1 MYNEPTYTRSSAD
14 QSARL
19 WAFVAFS
26 ILAVVFIFGGFGI
39 AMWLGGKEWARWYGV
54 AVGVLVVL
62 AALYGGIYATMALL
76 ARFGHSIAQA
86 NADLLHAHATSGA
99 QQARAVTEVVRGV
112 NQMNAADAKTQQ
124 AILSNY
130 ASLGAKYEARMAELV
145 YRAQQAEARA
155 QIATAE
161 PDDTPRYALP
171 LEGEQTT
178 VYKLP
183 KVS

>member
-1 MYNEPTYTRSSAD
+1 MYDETTATRYD

-39 AMWLGGKEWARWYGV
+39 AAWLGGIQWARWYGV

-76 ARFGHSIAQA
+76 VRFGHGLAQS
-86 NADLLHAHATSGA
+86 NADLLHAHAQSGA

-124 AILSNY
+124 DILSNY
-130 ASLGAKYEARMAELV
+130 GKIGAMYEKRMAELA
-145 YRAQQAEARA
+145 YRANDAEQRARLSEV
-155 QIATAE
+155 E
-161 PDDTPRYALP
+161 PDNTPQYALP
-171 LEGEQTT
+171 LEGDHAT
-178 VYKLP
+178 VYRLP

>member
-1 MYNEPTYTRSSAD
+1 MYDEPTYSRHYGN
-14 QSARL
+14 SARL

-26 ILAVVFIFGGFGI
+26 ILAVVFIFGGFGV

-54 AVGVLVVL
+54 AVGVLIVL

-86 NADLLHAHATSGA
+86 NADLLHAHAMSGA

-112 NQMNAADAKTQQ
+112 NQMNAADARTQQ
-124 AILSNY
+124 DILSNY
-130 ASLGAKYEARMAELV
+130 GRIGAMYEKRMAELA
-145 YRAQQAEARA
+145 YRAQMAEQQARIA
-155 QIATAE
+155 QTK
-161 PDDTPRYALP
+161 PDDTPQYALP